1 MGREIPENKIPG
13 VYRRLFH
20 VSGPRARQT
29 PVKTAVGAGGEG
41 TFSGRSPSAR
51 NCRTADTGTASAPPT
66 PPPPE

>member
-41 TFSGRSPSAR
+41 TFSGRITFGPKLRAFGRAHSGRHSGR
-51 NCRTADTGTASAPPT
+51 SFLI
-66 PPPPE
+66 